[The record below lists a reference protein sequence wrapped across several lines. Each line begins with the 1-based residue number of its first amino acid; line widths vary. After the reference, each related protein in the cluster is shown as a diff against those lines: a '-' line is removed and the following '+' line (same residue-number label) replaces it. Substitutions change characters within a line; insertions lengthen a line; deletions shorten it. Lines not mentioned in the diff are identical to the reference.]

1 MKVLIINAGS
11 SSLKYQLMDSK
22 TNDVIAKGLCE
33 RIGMNGSVISYKSNT
48 GKSFKKES
56 EMNDHTDA
64 VKLVLDAL
72 VNKESGVLKSM
83 DEIDAVGHR
92 VVHGGELFNSSVL
105 ITDEVIKAIEKL
117 SELAPL
123 HNPANIMGILAT
135 KKIMKDKPMVA
146 VFDTAFHQTMPKEA
160 FLYGVPYEAYT
171 DYKVRRYGFHGTSH
185 FYVSRRAIEILGN
198 NNAKIITCHLGN
210 GSSITAVNAGK
221 SIDTSM
227 GFTPLEGVVMGT
239 RCGDMDP
246 AVVTYLM
253 NKLDLDPKGMDAYM
267 NKNSGAYGISGVS
280 NDFRDL
286 AAAAASGNERAEI
299 ALSMFA
305 YRVKKYIGSYAAAMN
320 GVDAIVFTAGI
331 GENDAGTRARI
342 LTDMDYL
349 GIDVDFDRNES
360 CPRGEEIE
368 ISKPGSRVKVFV
380 IPTDEEKVIAQDT
393 VRLCK

>member
-349 GIDVDFDRNES
+349 GIDVDFDRNEN